1 MQRIIREG
9 YTIRL
14 SLPEQYGYGGYSIRC
29 TYKYNRAREKYLLS
43 MWLRREDIDDDF
55 RIEAQ
60 EIDAQ
65 YISGTRETIED
76 NIFRVVEQACING
89 YLDHYIKRFEYTCK
103 CFECGNERYELEALA
118 KADHS

>member
-1 MQRIIREG
+1 MQKVIREG
-9 YTIRL
+9 YTIRF
-14 SLPEQYGYGGYSIRC
+14 SLPEEYGYDGYSIKC
-29 TYKYNRAREKYLLS
+29 TYKYNKAKEKYLLS

-76 NIFRVVEQACING
+76 NIFRIVEQACING
-89 YLDHYIKRFEYTCK
+89 YLDRYIERFEYTCK
-103 CFECGNERYELEALA
+103 CFEYGNEQYEQEALT
-118 KADHS
+118 KADHG